1 MKPPFA
7 QLPRKMGPPMATAR
21 SGGCHEGA
29 GRPAEE
35 RAALPNPVS
44 AILVAAA
51 ALLLA
56 GCNSNPLKVTR
67 SPCPAVAIPVH
78 AGHITRFDPPQ
89 SRNADAID
97 LTAQIIDLDS
107 RCIEGGEFLV
117 KDVTFTVAAQRRTAG
132 PARQVYLPMFVAL
145 TQGGNVLVSKQL
157 TGVTLDF
164 PAGGLRAE
172 ARGGARAEVHRSAV
186 ALPADVQARIT
197 RERRPDEPDALVDPL
212 SDPQVRAAVRA
223 ASFEVLVGFQLDDA
237 SLAYNVGR

>member
-1 MKPPFA
+1 MPKFV
-7 QLPRKMGPPMATAR
+7 
-21 SGGCHEGA
+21 
-29 GRPAEE
+29 
-35 RAALPNPVS
+35 PV
-44 AILVAAA
+44 
-51 ALLLA
+51 LLLA
-56 GCNSNPLKVTR
+56 GAALLMTGCNTNPLRVTR

-78 AGHITRFDPPQ
+78 AGHLTRFDPPQ

-97 LTAQIIDLDS
+97 FTAQIVELDS
-107 RCIEGGEFLV
+107 RCIEGSEFLT

-145 TQGGNVLVSKQL
+145 AQGGNVLVSKQL
-157 TGVTLDF
+157 TGVTLEF

-172 ARGGARAEVHRSAV
+172 ARGGARADVHRSAV
-186 ALPADVQARIT
+186 TLPPEVQDRIT